1 MEEELIPGTSFEA
14 SRIVGKEDTA
24 EFHGSGDLPV
34 YATPSMVALMEYVAK
49 ELVKPILAEGQ
60 TTVGTRM
67 EVSHLKAT
75 PVGNEVRAK
84 AKLLEI
90 QGRKVSF
97 TIEAYDGEALIG
109 KAVHERAVVDRER
122 FMAGLKNN
130 K

>member
-1 MEEELIPGTSFEA
+1 MDKLRPGMVYEHNK
-14 SRIVGKEDTA
+14 IVTEEDTA
-24 EFHGSGDLPV
+24 AVHGSGDLPV
-34 YATPSMVALMEYVAK
+34 YATPALVALMEYAAK

>member
-1 MEEELIPGTSFEA
+1 MADKFIPGMIFEE

-34 YATPSMVALMEYVAK
+34 YATPSMVALMEYAAK
-49 ELVKPILAEGQ
+49 ELVKPLLASGE

-75 PVGNEVRAK
+75 PVGNKVRAK
-84 AKLLEI
+84 ATLREI
-90 QGRKVSF
+90 LGRKVSF
-97 TIEAYDGEALIG
+97 TIEAYDGETLIG
-109 KAVHERAVVDRER
+109 QAVHERAVVDRER
-122 FMAGLKNN
+122 FMAGLN

>member
-1 MEEELIPGTSFEA
+1 MTDKLIPGMIFEE
-14 SRIVGKEDTA
+14 SRIVGEEDTA

-34 YATPSMVALMEYVAK
+34 YATPSMVALMEFAAK
-49 ELVKPILAEGQ
+49 ELVKPVLAEGE

-84 AKLLEI
+84 ATLREI

-97 TIEAYDGEALIG
+97 TIEAYDGETLIG
-109 KAVHERAVVDRER
+109 QAVHERAVVDRER
-122 FMAGLKNN
+122 FMAGLK